1 MCTAITL
8 QNTQGAAFFGRT
20 MDFSYPLDPELYVVP
35 KGFQWT
41 NLLRTHQIRNR
52 YRYMGIGQNLSS
64 VLFADGV
71 NETGFAAAALYFPG
85 YADYD
90 SDKTDDGA
98 DTRFPIAA
106 TEITGFLLG
115 LCASLDQATALLRT
129 VRITGVADSITGTV
143 APLHWMIADT
153 SGNSMVIEKTAD
165 GLHILDNPIGV
176 LTNSPDF
183 PWHLTNLRSYLN
195 LSPTQTGSQD
205 WGPVNLT
212 PFGQGA
218 GAWGLP
224 GDYTPPSRFVR
235 TAFQKTHASPTDK
248 TPETVNA
255 GFHILEGVSIPKGI
269 VLTERGTV
277 DYTQYT
283 AFMNL
288 SQPEYYFRTYD
299 NSRTTAVKLPDEN
312 EQDTSIFSLG
322 KLSSAG
328 RDSGTLHSNDRP

>member
-35 KGFQWT
+35 RGFQWT

-52 YRYMGIGQNLSS
+52 YRYMGIGQDLSS
-64 VLFADGV
+64 VIFADGV
-71 NETGFAAAALYFPG
+71 NEAGFAAAALYFPG

-98 DTRFPIAA
+98 DTRVPVAA
-106 TEITGFLLG
+106 IEIVRFLLG
-115 LCASLDQATALLRT
+115 LCASLDQAASLLRT
-129 VRITGVADSITGTV
+129 VRITGVEDSVTGTV
-143 APLHWMIADT
+143 APLHWMIADA

-165 GLHILDNPIGV
+165 GLHILDNPVGV

-183 PWHLTNLRSYLN
+183 PWHLTNLRNYLN
-195 LSPTQTGSQD
+195 LSPTQTKSQD

-212 PFGQGA
+212 PFGQGT

-235 TAFQKTHASPTDK
+235 TAFQKTHAAATEG

-269 VLTERGTV
+269 VLTDRGTM

-283 AFMNL
+283 AFMDL
-288 SQPEYYFRTYD
+288 SQPGYYFRTYD

-312 EQDTSIFSLG
+312 EPDASIVSLG

-328 RDSGTLHSNDRP
+328 RDSG